1 MDRTVTTTSSTAGG
15 TLAVAA
21 GGTLLA
27 MTAFTAPLSIVPA
40 VAGDLGAGPVATSWV
55 LSSMSLGLAIA
66 LLTSGAIGD
75 EVGRRRVFVAG
86 AALLAVG
93 SIAGAAAPEPWTFVV
108 GRVLQGV
115 GAAAVIACGLALIS
129 HTFPGPER
137 ARATGIWGACMGAGP
152 AVGPLLGSVLDAVA
166 SWRWAYAVLAVLGVV
181 LAAAGRRLLT
191 ESRSGRGRRV
201 DAPGALFLAVGTGLL
216 LAGLT
221 EGRRGWTSPLAL
233 GLTVGAVVVLAAFL
247 LHQTRAREPMLELGL
262 FRRPALVSATFA
274 AFVTGATIIALM
286 SFVAT
291 VLESGMAYSAVEASV
306 LLLAWSGVGAGCSLL
321 ARRIPLRVSGALRL
335 AVGLL
340 TIAAGLVPLAVLT
353 TGAPVGQLV
362 AGFAVAGVGTGLLNA
377 TLARE
382 AVAGVPPT
390 SAGAGSGINNAGRY
404 IGAAFG
410 VTVVTALAVR
420 PDGGAL
426 GLVAGWNVA
435 VLVGIALCVAAAVV
449 VLLLQRAEERRSA
462 AVPAAVV

>member
-1 MDRTVTTTSSTAGG
+1 
-15 TLAVAA
+15 
-21 GGTLLA
+21 
-27 MTAFTAPLSIVPA
+27 
-40 VAGDLGAGPVATSWV
+40 
-55 LSSMSLGLAIA
+55 
-66 LLTSGAIGD
+66 
-75 EVGRRRVFVAG
+75 
-86 AALLAVG
+86 
-93 SIAGAAAPEPWTFVV
+93 
-108 GRVLQGV
+108 
-115 GAAAVIACGLALIS
+115 
-129 HTFPGPER
+129 
-137 ARATGIWGACMGAGP
+137 
-152 AVGPLLGSVLDAVA
+152 
-166 SWRWAYAVLAVLGVV
+166 
-181 LAAAGRRLLT
+181 
-191 ESRSGRGRRV
+191 
-201 DAPGALFLAVGTGLL
+201 
-216 LAGLT
+216 
-221 EGRRGWTSPLAL
+221 
-233 GLTVGAVVVLAAFL
+233 
-247 LHQTRAREPMLELGL
+247 
-262 FRRPALVSATFA
+262 
-274 AFVTGATIIALM
+274 
-286 SFVAT
+286 
-291 VLESGMAYSAVEASV
+291 
-306 LLLAWSGVGAGCSLL
+306 LL